1 MNDEITNL
9 KKIIRYRSLYSG
21 TKETDIIY
29 KRIIIDKLEN
39 LNKEELLLLSS
50 LFNEISDNVIFN
62 LLIKKSKPSIKYQDL
77 INKLKNKIIILEFKI
92 QNLENDLEASTK
104 RNLILSD
111 EIKDKKIST
120 LNNE

>member
-29 KRIIIDKLEN
+29 KRIIIDKLDN

-62 LLIKKSKPSIKYQDL
+62 FLTKKSKPSIKYLDL
-77 INKLKNKIIILEFKI
+77 INILI
-92 QNLENDLEASTK
+92 
-104 RNLILSD
+104 
-111 EIKDKKIST
+111 
-120 LNNE
+120 NET

>member
-29 KRIIIDKLEN
+29 KRIIIDKLDN

-62 LLIKKSKPSIKYQDL
+62 FLTKESKPSIKYQDL
-77 INKLKNKIIILEFKI
+77 INKLI
-92 QNLENDLEASTK
+92 
-104 RNLILSD
+104 
-111 EIKDKKIST
+111 
-120 LNNE
+120 NET

>member
-1 MNDEITNL
+1 MNDDITNL

-29 KRIIIDKLEN
+29 KRIIIDKLDN

-62 LLIKKSKPSIKYQDL
+62 FLTKKSKPSIKYQDL
-77 INKLKNKIIILEFKI
+77 INKLI
-92 QNLENDLEASTK
+92 
-104 RNLILSD
+104 
-111 EIKDKKIST
+111 
-120 LNNE
+120 NET

>member
-29 KRIIIDKLEN
+29 KRIIIDKLDN
-39 LNKEELLLLSS
+39 LNKEELLLLSC

-62 LLIKKSKPSIKYQDL
+62 FLTKKSKPSIKYQDL
-77 INKLKNKIIILEFKI
+77 INKLI
-92 QNLENDLEASTK
+92 
-104 RNLILSD
+104 
-111 EIKDKKIST
+111 
-120 LNNE
+120 NES

>member
-1 MNDEITNL
+1 MNDEIANL

-29 KRIIIDKLEN
+29 KRIIIDKLDN

-62 LLIKKSKPSIKYQDL
+62 FLTKKSKPSIKYQDL
-77 INKLKNKIIILEFKI
+77 INKLI
-92 QNLENDLEASTK
+92 
-104 RNLILSD
+104 
-111 EIKDKKIST
+111 
-120 LNNE
+120 NET

>member
-29 KRIIIDKLEN
+29 KRIIIDKLDN
-39 LNKEELLLLSS
+39 LNKEELVLLSS

-62 LLIKKSKPSIKYQDL
+62 FLTKKSKPSIKYQDL
-77 INKLKNKIIILEFKI
+77 INKLI
-92 QNLENDLEASTK
+92 
-104 RNLILSD
+104 
-111 EIKDKKIST
+111 
-120 LNNE
+120 NET

>member
-29 KRIIIDKLEN
+29 KRIIIDKLDN

-50 LFNEISDNVIFN
+50 IFNEISDNVIFN
-62 LLIKKSKPSIKYQDL
+62 FLTKKSKPSIKYQDL
-77 INKLKNKIIILEFKI
+77 INKLI
-92 QNLENDLEASTK
+92 
-104 RNLILSD
+104 
-111 EIKDKKIST
+111 
-120 LNNE
+120 NET

>member
-29 KRIIIDKLEN
+29 KRIIIDKLDD

-62 LLIKKSKPSIKYQDL
+62 FRMLRSAQ
-77 INKLKNKIIILEFKI
+77 
-92 QNLENDLEASTK
+92 
-104 RNLILSD
+104 LS
-111 EIKDKKIST
+111 SCPP
-120 LNNE
+120 LPP

>member
-29 KRIIIDKLEN
+29 KRIIIDKLDN

-50 LFNEISDNVIFN
+50 LFNEISDNVIFKF
-62 LLIKKSKPSIKYQDL
+62 LTKKSKPSIKYQDL
-77 INKLKNKIIILEFKI
+77 INKLI
-92 QNLENDLEASTK
+92 
-104 RNLILSD
+104 
-111 EIKDKKIST
+111 
-120 LNNE
+120 NET

>member
-29 KRIIIDKLEN
+29 KRIIIDKLDN
-39 LNKEELLLLSS
+39 LNKDELLLLSS

-62 LLIKKSKPSIKYQDL
+62 LLTKKSKPSIKYQDL
-77 INKLKNKIIILEFKI
+77 INKLI
-92 QNLENDLEASTK
+92 
-104 RNLILSD
+104 
-111 EIKDKKIST
+111 
-120 LNNE
+120 NET

>member
-21 TKETDIIY
+21 TKESDIIY
-29 KRIIIDKLEN
+29 KRIIIDKLDN

-62 LLIKKSKPSIKYQDL
+62 FLTKKSKPSIKYQDL
-77 INKLKNKIIILEFKI
+77 INKLI
-92 QNLENDLEASTK
+92 
-104 RNLILSD
+104 
-111 EIKDKKIST
+111 
-120 LNNE
+120 NET

>member
-29 KRIIIDKLEN
+29 KRIIIDKLDN

-62 LLIKKSKPSIKYQDL
+62 FLTKKSKPSIKYQDL
-77 INKLKNKIIILEFKI
+77 IN
-92 QNLENDLEASTK
+92 T
-104 RNLILSD
+104 LIN
-111 EIKDKKIST
+111 EI
-120 LNNE
+120 

>member
-29 KRIIIDKLEN
+29 KRIIIDKLDN

-62 LLIKKSKPSIKYQDL
+62 FLTKKSKPLIKYQDL
-77 INKLKNKIIILEFKI
+77 INKLI
-92 QNLENDLEASTK
+92 
-104 RNLILSD
+104 
-111 EIKDKKIST
+111 
-120 LNNE
+120 NET

>member
-29 KRIIIDKLEN
+29 KRIIIDKLDN

-62 LLIKKSKPSIKYQDL
+62 FLTKKSKPSIKYQNL
-77 INKLKNKIIILEFKI
+77 INKLI
-92 QNLENDLEASTK
+92 
-104 RNLILSD
+104 
-111 EIKDKKIST
+111 
-120 LNNE
+120 NET

>member
-21 TKETDIIY
+21 TKETDFIY
-29 KRIIIDKLEN
+29 KRIIIDKLDN

-62 LLIKKSKPSIKYQDL
+62 FLTKKSQPSIKYQDL
-77 INKLKNKIIILEFKI
+77 INKLI
-92 QNLENDLEASTK
+92 
-104 RNLILSD
+104 
-111 EIKDKKIST
+111 
-120 LNNE
+120 NET

>member
-29 KRIIIDKLEN
+29 KRIIIDKLDN

-62 LLIKKSKPSIKYQDL
+62 FLTNKSKPSIKYQDL
-77 INKLKNKIIILEFKI
+77 INKLI
-92 QNLENDLEASTK
+92 
-104 RNLILSD
+104 
-111 EIKDKKIST
+111 
-120 LNNE
+120 NET

>member
-29 KRIIIDKLEN
+29 KRIIIDKLDN

-62 LLIKKSKPSIKYQDL
+62 FLTKKSIH
-77 INKLKNKIIILEFKI
+77 KLPRELHTRF
-92 QNLENDLEASTK
+92 L
-104 RNLILSD
+104 
-111 EIKDKKIST
+111 
-120 LNNE
+120 

>member
-29 KRIIIDKLEN
+29 KRIIIDKLDN
-39 LNKEELLLLSS
+39 LNKDELLLLSS

-62 LLIKKSKPSIKYQDL
+62 FLTKKSKPSIKYQDL
-77 INKLKNKIIILEFKI
+77 INKLI
-92 QNLENDLEASTK
+92 
-104 RNLILSD
+104 
-111 EIKDKKIST
+111 
-120 LNNE
+120 NET

>member
-29 KRIIIDKLEN
+29 KRIIIDKLDN

-62 LLIKKSKPSIKYQDL
+62 FLTKKSKPSIKYQDL
-77 INKLKNKIIILEFKI
+77 INKLV
-92 QNLENDLEASTK
+92 
-104 RNLILSD
+104 
-111 EIKDKKIST
+111 
-120 LNNE
+120 NET

>member
-29 KRIIIDKLEN
+29 KRIIIDKLDN
-39 LNKEELLLLSS
+39 LNNEELLLLSS

-62 LLIKKSKPSIKYQDL
+62 FLTKKSKPSIKYQDL
-77 INKLKNKIIILEFKI
+77 INKLIN
-92 QNLENDLEASTK
+92 
-104 RNLILSD
+104 
-111 EIKDKKIST
+111 EI
-120 LNNE
+120 

>member
-29 KRIIIDKLEN
+29 KRIIIDKLDY
-39 LNKEELLLLSS
+39 LNKDELLLLSS

-62 LLIKKSKPSIKYQDL
+62 FLTKKSKPSIKYQDL
-77 INKLKNKIIILEFKI
+77 INKLI
-92 QNLENDLEASTK
+92 
-104 RNLILSD
+104 
-111 EIKDKKIST
+111 
-120 LNNE
+120 NET

>member
-29 KRIIIDKLEN
+29 KRIIIDKLDN

-62 LLIKKSKPSIKYQDL
+62 FLTKKSKPSIKYQDL
-77 INKLKNKIIILEFKI
+77 INKLIN
-92 QNLENDLEASTK
+92 
-104 RNLILSD
+104 
-111 EIKDKKIST
+111 
-120 LNNE
+120 

>member
-29 KRIIIDKLEN
+29 KRIIIDKLDN

-62 LLIKKSKPSIKYQDL
+62 FLTKK
-77 INKLKNKIIILEFKI
+77 
-92 QNLENDLEASTK
+92 
-104 RNLILSD
+104 
-111 EIKDKKIST
+111 
-120 LNNE
+120 

>member
-29 KRIIIDKLEN
+29 KRIIIDKLDN
-39 LNKEELLLLSS
+39 LNKEELLLLST

-62 LLIKKSKPSIKYQDL
+62 FLTKKSKPSIKYQDL
-77 INKLKNKIIILEFKI
+77 IIKLI
-92 QNLENDLEASTK
+92 
-104 RNLILSD
+104 
-111 EIKDKKIST
+111 
-120 LNNE
+120 NET

>member
-29 KRIIIDKLEN
+29 KRIIIDKLDN

-62 LLIKKSKPSIKYQDL
+62 FLTKKSKPSILSL
-77 INKLKNKIIILEFKI
+77 IHI
-92 QNLENDLEASTK
+92 
-104 RNLILSD
+104 
-111 EIKDKKIST
+111 
-120 LNNE
+120 

>member
-29 KRIIIDKLEN
+29 KRIIIDKLDN
-39 LNKEELLLLSS
+39 LNKDELVLLSS

-62 LLIKKSKPSIKYQDL
+62 FLTKKSKPSIKYQDL
-77 INKLKNKIIILEFKI
+77 INKLIN
-92 QNLENDLEASTK
+92 
-104 RNLILSD
+104 
-111 EIKDKKIST
+111 EI
-120 LNNE
+120 

>member
-29 KRIIIDKLEN
+29 KRIIIDKLDN

-62 LLIKKSKPSIKYQDL
+62 FLTKKSKPSIKYQDL
-77 INKLKNKIIILEFKI
+77 IN
-92 QNLENDLEASTK
+92 T
-104 RNLILSD
+104 LI
-111 EIKDKKIST
+111 
-120 LNNE
+120 NET

>member
-29 KRIIIDKLEN
+29 KKIIIDKVDN

-62 LLIKKSKPSIKYQDL
+62 FLTKKSKPSIKYQDL
-77 INKLKNKIIILEFKI
+77 INKLV
-92 QNLENDLEASTK
+92 
-104 RNLILSD
+104 
-111 EIKDKKIST
+111 
-120 LNNE
+120 NEQ

>member
-29 KRIIIDKLEN
+29 KRIIIDKLDN

-62 LLIKKSKPSIKYQDL
+62 FLTKKSKPSIKYQDL
-77 INKLKNKIIILEFKI
+77 INKLI
-92 QNLENDLEASTK
+92 
-104 RNLILSD
+104 
-111 EIKDKKIST
+111 
-120 LNNE
+120 NE

>member
-9 KKIIRYRSLYSG
+9 KKIIKYRSLYSG

-29 KRIIIDKLEN
+29 KRIIIDKLDN

-62 LLIKKSKPSIKYQDL
+62 FLTKKSKPSIKYQDL
-77 INKLKNKIIILEFKI
+77 INKLI
-92 QNLENDLEASTK
+92 
-104 RNLILSD
+104 
-111 EIKDKKIST
+111 
-120 LNNE
+120 NET